1 MFVCWTDGGGG
12 ETGDKIVAI
21 KSNVT
26 VAMRRCPLLALRSM
40 EDIFSDEQGERDR
53 VHRDG
58 N

>member
-1 MFVCWTDGGGG
+1 MLDGRRRRGD
-12 ETGDKIVAI
+12 GDKIVAI

-26 VAMRRCPLLALRSM
+26 VAMRRCPLRALRSM